1 MFFLHEKDS
10 FRIFAELIKC
20 IKHPKSNNQTV
31 KYSKHHKIMNEV
43 RVRFAPSPTGPLHI
57 GGVRTA
63 LYNYL
68 FAKKNGGKMILRI
81 EDTDQTRFV
90 PGAEKYIVESLDWCG
105 IKFDESDYVGG
116 EYGPYKQS
124 NRKHLYKQYSD
135 ELLEKGCA
143 YIAFDTAEELDL
155 YRKEAEANKQTFIY
169 NCQSRKHLRNSL
181 TMSKEEVETLIANGT
196 PYTMRF
202 MIPED
207 REIVM
212 HDLIRG
218 EVHVQTNT
226 LDDKVLF
233 KSDGMPTYHLAN
245 IVDDHLMK
253 ISHVIRGEEWLP
265 SMPLHVMLY
274 EAFGWEAPQFAHLP
288 LLLKPDGNG
297 KLSKRD
303 GDRLGFPVFPMYWV
317 DPKTGDTASGYKQSG
332 YYPEAF
338 INMLALLGWNPGTEQ
353 EIFTM
358 DELIQAFS
366 LERCSKSGAKFNV
379 EKTKWFNHEWLMR
392 KSEEEVGKD
401 YQAWLKAEKNIDVEL
416 NFATKV
422 AGLVKDRVNFV
433 KELWD
438 QSFFFFEAPTEYDP
452 VTVKKRWKENSAE
465 MMGKAA
471 EFINGIDD
479 FSAENI
485 DKVLN
490 EWITSNEYNMGLVMN
505 GLRLMLVGAGKG
517 PHIHEILALLGKEE
531 ALKRIEAGVKVLG

>member
-1 MFFLHEKDS
+1 MK
-10 FRIFAELIKC
+10 
-20 IKHPKSNNQTV
+20 
-31 KYSKHHKIMNEV
+31 EV

-90 PGAEKYIVESLDWCG
+90 PGAEQYIVESLDWCG

-116 EYGPYKQS
+116 EFGPYKQS

-135 ELLEKGCA
+135 ELLAKGCA
-143 YIAFDTAEELDL
+143 YIAFDTAEELDK

-181 TMSKEEVETLIANGT
+181 TMSKEEVDKLMADGT
-196 PYTMRF
+196 PYTVRF

-245 IVDDHLMK
+245 IVDDHLMQ

-303 GDRLGFPVFPMYWV
+303 GDRLGFPVFPLYWV
-317 DPKTGDTASGYKQSG
+317 DPKTGETAMGYKQSG

-392 KSEEEVGKD
+392 KSNEEVGKD
-401 YQAWLKAEKNIDVEL
+401 YQEWLKAEKGIDAPL
-416 NFATKV
+416 DFAIKV

-433 KELWD
+433 KEIWD

-465 MMGKAA
+465 TMLKVK
-471 EFINGIDD
+471 EVIKGIEPFDL
-479 FSAENI
+479 AHI
-485 DKVLN
+485 DETLN
-490 EWITSNEYNMGLVMN
+490 NWITSNELNMGLVMN
-505 GLRLMLVGAGKG
+505 GLRLMVVGAGKG
-517 PHIHEILALLGKEE
+517 PHIGEILELLGKEE
-531 ALKRIEAGVKVLG
+531 TLNRIDAGVKVLG

>member
-1 MFFLHEKDS
+1 M
-10 FRIFAELIKC
+10 
-20 IKHPKSNNQTV
+20 
-31 KYSKHHKIMNEV
+31 
-43 RVRFAPSPTGPLHI
+43 
-57 GGVRTA
+57 
-63 LYNYL
+63 YNYL

-90 PGAEKYIVESLDWCG
+90 PGAEEYIVKSLDWCG

-116 EYGPYKQS
+116 AYGPYKQS
-124 NRKHLYKQYSD
+124 NRKDIYKQYSD
-135 ELLEKGCA
+135 ELIEKDNA
-143 YIAFDTAEELDL
+143 YIAFDTAEELEH
-155 YRKEAEANKQTFIY
+155 YRKEAEAQKQTFIY
-169 NCQSRKHLRNSL
+169 NSESRKHLRNSL
-181 TMSKEEVETLIANGT
+181 TMSKEEVNELLANGT
-196 PYTMRF
+196 PYTVRF
-202 MIPED
+202 KMPED

-212 HDLIRG
+212 TDIIRG
-218 EVHVQTNT
+218 EVRVQSST

-288 LLLKPDGNG
+288 LLLKPEGNG

-303 GDRLGFPVFPMYWV
+303 GDRLGFPVFPMLWV
-317 DPKTGDTASGYKQSG
+317 DPNTGETSSGYKQSG

-358 DELIQAFS
+358 EELIEAFS

-392 KSEEEVGKD
+392 KSDAEVGKD
-401 YQAWLKAEKNIDVEL
+401 YMTWLKEEKNIET
-416 NFATKV
+416 NMEFATKV

-438 QSFFFFEAPTEYDP
+438 QSFFFFEAPTSYDE
-452 VTVKKRWKENSAE
+452 VTVKKRWQANSADT
-465 MMGKAA
+465 MRQVA
-471 EFINGIDD
+471 EVIKGIQD
-479 FSAENI
+479 FRLEVI
-485 DKVLN
+485 DATLN
-490 EWITSNEYNMGLVMN
+490 DWISSKELNMGLVMN

-517 PHIHEILALLGKEE
+517 PHIGEIIELLGKEE
-531 ALKRIEAGVKVLG
+531 VLKRIDNGVTALG

>member
-1 MFFLHEKDS
+1 M
-10 FRIFAELIKC
+10 
-20 IKHPKSNNQTV
+20 Q
-31 KYSKHHKIMNEV
+31 EV

-68 FAKKNGGKMILRI
+68 FARKNGGKMILRI

-90 PGAEKYIVESLDWCG
+90 PGAEQYIVESLNWCG
-105 IKFDESDYVGG
+105 IQFDESDYVGG
-116 EYGPYKQS
+116 SYGPYKQS

-135 ELLEKGCA
+135 ELLAKGHA
-143 YIAFDTAEELDL
+143 YIAFDTPEELEK

-169 NCQSRKHLRNSL
+169 NSQSRKHLRNSL
-181 TMSKEEVETLIANGT
+181 TLPKQEVEALIASGT
-196 PYTMRF
+196 PYTVRF

-218 EVHVQTNT
+218 EVHVHSNA

-265 SMPLHVMLY
+265 SMPLHVLLY
-274 EAFGWEAPQFAHLP
+274 EAFGWEAPRFAHLP

-303 GDRLGFPVFPMYWV
+303 GDRLGFPVFPLFWT
-317 DPKTGDTASGYKQSG
+317 DPKSGETASGYKQSG

-353 EIFTM
+353 EIFNM
-358 DELIQAFS
+358 EELTEAFS
-366 LERCSKSGAKFNV
+366 LDRCSKSGAKFNV

-392 KSEEEVGKD
+392 KPEEEVGKD
-401 YQAWLKAEKNIDVEL
+401 YRQWLKEEKNIDTSLE
-416 NFATKV
+416 FAIKV

-433 KELWD
+433 KEIWE
-438 QSFFFFEAPTEYDP
+438 QSFFFFEAPTSYDE
-452 VTVKKRWKENSAE
+452 VTVKKRWKENSAQT
-465 MMGKAA
+465 MRDVA
-471 EFINGIDD
+471 EVIRNIDD
-479 FSAENI
+479 FSLANI
-485 DKVLN
+485 DATLN
-490 EWITSNEYNMGLVMN
+490 HWIETSGLSMGLVMN
-505 GLRLMLVGAGKG
+505 SLRLMLVGAGKG
-517 PHIHEILALLGKEE
+517 PHIGEIIELIGKEE
-531 ALKRIEAGVKVLG
+531 VLRRIDAGIKALG

>member
-1 MFFLHEKDS
+1 MK
-10 FRIFAELIKC
+10 
-20 IKHPKSNNQTV
+20 
-31 KYSKHHKIMNEV
+31 EV

-90 PGAEKYIVESLDWCG
+90 PGAEQYIVESLDWCG

-116 EYGPYKQS
+116 EFGPYKQS

-135 ELLEKGCA
+135 ELLAKGCA
-143 YIAFDTAEELDL
+143 YIAFDTAEELDQH
-155 YRKEAEANKQTFIY
+155 RKEAEANKQTFIY

-181 TMSKEEVETLIANGT
+181 TMSKEEVDKLMADGV
-196 PYTMRF
+196 PYTVRF
-202 MIPED
+202 LIPED

-218 EVHVQTNT
+218 EVRVQTNT

-245 IVDDHLMK
+245 IVDDHLMQ

-317 DPKTGDTASGYKQSG
+317 DPKTGDTAMGYKQSG

-353 EIFTM
+353 EIFTL
-358 DELIQAFS
+358 DEMVDLFS
-366 LERCSKSGAKFNV
+366 LEKISKSGAKFSLD
-379 EKTKWFNHEWLMR
+379 KAKWFNHEYIQM
-392 KSEEEVGKD
+392 KSAQELAPYFVKILDEKGVSYTEDYLLKVIDLIKD
-401 YQAWLKAEKNIDVEL
+401 RL
-416 NFATKV
+416 NFLNDFWEQACYF
-422 AGLVKDRVNFV
+422 FV
-433 KELWD
+433 
-438 QSFFFFEAPTEYDP
+438 APTEYSAQDL
-452 VTVKKRWKENSAE
+452 KKRWKEGTGEKLRIIDQLLQQDPVFDMQAAHDRVMEHIKANE
-465 MMGKAA
+465 WNMGA
-471 EFINGIDD
+471 
-479 FSAENI
+479 
-485 DKVLN
+485 VLN
-490 EWITSNEYNMGLVMN
+490 SLRIGLV
-505 GLRLMLVGAGKG
+505 GTARG
-517 PHIHEILALLGKEE
+517 PELFSMIN
-531 ALKRIEAGVKVLG
+531 VLGVEETHKRTEAVIAAVEGR

>member
-1 MFFLHEKDS
+1 M
-10 FRIFAELIKC
+10 
-20 IKHPKSNNQTV
+20 Q
-31 KYSKHHKIMNEV
+31 EV

-68 FAKKNGGKMILRI
+68 FARKNGGKMILRI

-90 PGAEKYIVESLDWCG
+90 PGAEQYIVESLDWCG

-116 EYGPYKQS
+116 SFGPYKQS

-135 ELLEKGCA
+135 ELLEKGHA
-143 YIAFDTAEELDL
+143 YIAFDTPEELEK

-169 NCQSRKHLRNSL
+169 NCQSRNNLRNSL
-181 TMSKEEVETLIANGT
+181 TMSKQEVEMLIANGT
-196 PYTMRF
+196 PYTVRF
-202 MIPED
+202 MIPEN

-218 EVHVQTNT
+218 EVHVQSNT

-265 SMPLHVMLY
+265 SMALHVMLY

-303 GDRLGFPVFPMYWV
+303 GDRLGFPVFPLFWT
-317 DPKTGDTASGYKQSG
+317 DPKTGETASGYKQSG

-353 EIFTM
+353 EIFNM
-358 DELIQAFS
+358 EELTEAFS
-366 LERCSKSGAKFNV
+366 LDRCSKSGAKFNV

-392 KSEEEVGKD
+392 KPEVEVGHD
-401 YQAWLKAEKNIDVEL
+401 YQQWLKDEKNIDTNL
-416 NFATKV
+416 DFAIKV

-433 KELWD
+433 KEIWE
-438 QSFFFFEAPTEYDP
+438 QSFFFFEAPTSYDE
-452 VTVKKRWKENSAE
+452 VTVKKRWKENSAQT
-465 MMGKAA
+465 MRDVA
-471 EFINGIDD
+471 EVIRNIED
-479 FSAENI
+479 FNLANI
-485 DKVLN
+485 DATLN
-490 EWITSNEYNMGLVMN
+490 NWIEVNGLGMGLVMN
-505 GLRLMLVGAGKG
+505 SLRLMLVGAGKG
-517 PHIHEILALLGKEE
+517 PHIGEIIEMLGKEE
-531 ALKRIEAGVKVLG
+531 VLRRIESGIKALG